1 MATEQRMSAQLKTT
15 TKPALLTLIDELA
28 RRAAR
33 DYLTER
39 AAQECAST
47 QSGSNRDAL
56 PDLNEAA

>member
-1 MATEQRMSAQLKTT
+1 VAADPKKPMA
-15 TKPALLTLIDELA
+15 PAMLTLIDELA

-39 AAQECAST
+39 AAQDSHFS

-56 PDLNEAA
+56 PDLNKAA